1 MTLYLKYRPQSLGS
15 VVGQDP
21 IVTTLRQAIER
32 DQLAHAYLFC
42 GTRGTGKT
50 SVARILAKTLLLK
63 GTEDAVLRTQI
74 EQGVEN
80 GSLVDFVEIDA
91 ASNRRIDDIRELIDK
106 IQFSPLIAKTKVYI
120 IDEVHMLTKEAF
132 NALLKTL
139 EEPPSYAFFILA
151 TTELHKVPDTIQSRC
166 QRFLFKRVKPEDL
179 VSRLRYIA
187 TEEKIEVTD
196 EALSTIAFHASGS
209 FRDAISLLDQ
219 LRSLPK
225 IDVAD
230 VEQRIGKTGTTIVT
244 TLLEAIDARNA
255 DSVSSL
261 VREAED
267 TNVPLDTLTVELLGR
282 LRIRMHADIARNA
295 NPLSHIRTIDV
306 LLKAVQDLRFAPV
319 PGLVLEAALLSLCSD
334 TPINQVPV
342 QSIQSKPP
350 APVAT
355 KPAATKIEPPATKA
369 APVKE
374 AVAVPVEPEV
384 PKAPAAE
391 GAVSLADVRKNW
403 IKIVDKVT
411 PPHVRMSLK
420 NAIVSGIDGN
430 SLTLS
435 FGSAFHRDKV
445 ADTSASRAVE
455 EVIKEITGAPLE
467 IICIVEKAPI
477 APAPTPASN
486 VDLAE
491 AAEDVFGS
499 F

>member
-1 MTLYLKYRPQSLGS
+1 MTLYLKYRPQSLDS

-50 SVARILAKTLLLK
+50 SVARILAKTFLLK
-63 GTEDAVLRTQI
+63 GTEDPVLRTQI

-91 ASNRRIDDIRELIDK
+91 ASNRRIDDIRELIEK
-106 IQFSPLIAKTKVYI
+106 IQFSPLIAKTKVYV

-179 VSRLRYIA
+179 ISRLRYIA

-196 EALSTIAFHASGS
+196 EALGTIAFHASGS

-225 IDVAD
+225 IDVTD

-244 TLLEAIDARNA
+244 TLLEAIDSRNA
-255 DSVSSL
+255 QTISSL

-282 LRIRMHADIARNA
+282 LRLRMHADIARSA
-295 NPLSHIRTIDV
+295 NPLSHVRTIDV

-334 TPINQVPV
+334 APIAA
-342 QSIQSKPP
+342 ITQSKPP
-350 APVAT
+350 APVAAKSVT
-355 KPAATKIEPPATKA
+355 PKTEPVPAKPIATKEVIAEPA
-369 APVKE
+369 
-374 AVAVPVEPEV
+374 PEV
-384 PKAPAAE
+384 TKAPAVE
-391 GAVSLADVRKNW
+391 GSISLTEIRKNW
-403 IKIVDKVT
+403 IKIVDKVN
-411 PPHVRMSLK
+411 PAHVRMSLK
-420 NAIVSGIDGN
+420 NAIVSGLDGN
-430 SLTLS
+430 ALTLS

-455 EVIKEITGAPLE
+455 EVIKDIVGAPLE
-467 IICIVEKAPI
+467 IVCIIEKT
-477 APAPTPASN
+477 APAPAPVPASD
-486 VDLAE
+486 VDLAQ